1 MAAVFAVTWLVLP
14 WWLFLL
20 VALYCYFI
28 PFFWPGKLFVPFFC
42 LMVITVV
49 QPPSFLFAVIFGV
62 IFYYILLVKDLVIVN
77 RRSAYE
83 ILVIALSFFLIRDFF
98 IGYNGINGYALFWSF
113 WLAVA
118 IGSLAYSMMRF
129 FAADVLSLPLSV
141 TSSSDVHNNGA
152 SEIVSDHGSRSFFF
166 STGLSE
172 KGIEA
177 RKPHLRP
184 ISFLLITFLSWQ
196 FIIIGLFL
204 PLDFVY
210 QSIIVFIAVT
220 FFHELIAGYF
230 WNDIS
235 RERIFFTASIFFS
248 LLVILLAS
256 ATWKL

>member
-1 MAAVFAVTWLVLP
+1 MAAVFAVTWLILP

-28 PFFWPGKLFVPFFC
+28 PFFWPGKLFIPFFC
-42 LMVITVV
+42 LMVLTVV
-49 QPPSFLFAVIFGV
+49 QSPSFLFAVIFGV
-62 IFYYILLVKDLVIVN
+62 IFYYILLIKDLVIVN
-77 RRSAYE
+77 RRFAYE
-83 ILVIALSFFLIRDFF
+83 ILFIALSFFLIRDFF
-98 IGYNGINGYALFWSF
+98 IGYNGINGSALFWSF

-118 IGSLAYSMMRF
+118 IGLLAYSMMKF
-129 FAADVLSLPLSV
+129 FSADVLSSSLMEPGSDIYDNSITEI
-141 TSSSDVHNNGA
+141 TSN
-152 SEIVSDHGSRSFFF
+152 HGSKLFFF
-166 STGLSE
+166 STGLS
-172 KGIEA
+172 IEGTDVK
-177 RKPHLRP
+177 KPHLRS
-184 ISFLLITFLSWQ
+184 IAFLLITFLSWQ

-210 QSIIVFIAVT
+210 QSIIVFVAVI

>member
-1 MAAVFAVTWLVLP
+1 MAAVFAVTWLILP

-42 LMVITVV
+42 LMVLTV
-49 QPPSFLFAVIFGV
+49 FLFAVVFGV
-62 IFYYILLVKDLVIVN
+62 IFYYILLIKDLVIVN

-83 ILVIALSFFLIRDFF
+83 ILVITLSFFLIRDFF
-98 IGYNGINGYALFWSF
+98 ITYNGINGSAFFWSF

-118 IGSLAYSMMRF
+118 IGLLVYSMMSF
-129 FAADVLSLPLSV
+129 FKADVISSPLSA
-141 TSSSDVHNNGA
+141 TSISDVHDNDI
-152 SEIVSDHGSRSFFF
+152 SEVVGDYGSRSFFF
-166 STGLSE
+166 SAGLFNE
-172 KGIEA
+172 GIEIK
-177 RKPHLRP
+177 KPHLRP
-184 ISFLLITFLSWQ
+184 IAFLLVTFLSWQ

-220 FFHELIAGYF
+220 FFCELIAGYF

-248 LLVILLAS
+248 ILVILLAS